1 MAIIHREDWR
11 SYPSAIPHYSTKN
24 ESFLKMVNL
33 YIQMGVENHLWPL
46 ALIQP
51 ELEFIDPFSDK
62 LSLDEMLMIKNECLY
77 NPWYYFREIVRIPP
91 ASGNN
96 PVKFRANRGNLSM
109 LWCYF
114 NNVDYVLI
122 QPRQTGKSVSTDCLM
137 VDLIYIMAMN
147 TEISLITKDDGLRR
161 TNVERL
167 KKIRR
172 LLPKYLVP
180 IVKIDSDNQY
190 ELTCKSLGNKYITG
204 VAQNSEFA
212 ANNLGR
218 GSTTPTR
225 HIDEGPFISFIGTTL
240 PAALA
245 AGTAAREEA
254 ELNHQ
259 PCGNIFTTTAGKKD
273 DRDGKFMYD
282 FVMGGALWSETYLD
296 TGSKDVLKEMIYRHA
311 TGDKILINGT
321 FNHRQLG
328 YTDEWLYRA
337 IAESGAKGDQA
348 NRDFFNIWTAGTQR
362 SPLSVAL
369 NELIRSSEMDAL
381 HTSVSKDLYMTRWYL
396 EEYYLDEF
404 LNENDVV
411 LSIDSSEAVG
421 RDAIAMT
428 FISTLDLGVVATGS
442 YNETNIIRFANHLA
456 DLLIRYPK
464 LTLVIEKKSTGQ
476 SIVDVL
482 LILLPKYG
490 IDPFKRIYN
499 RLVEEMDND
508 RNIWDMLNTPMERRD
523 FNFYDTIKN
532 KFGFNTTAESR
543 NLLYSTIL
551 QESAKNAGSLVRD
564 KQLINEILGLVVKND
579 RIDHANSGHD
589 DMVIAWLLGCWFITR
604 SKNLSFYGIDSTRI
618 LSEVRNSN
626 KEYTFEERMEINR
639 QKEIKAEIQT
649 LIEELANERDS
660 IQISIYE
667 HKLSHLTNQLVEVEG
682 DANSV
687 DELINRV
694 KEARDASYQINQRRS
709 SPSSFGSTHWS
720 QANMYR

>member
-1 MAIIHREDWR
+1 MAILHKSDWLD
-11 SYPSAIPHYSTKN
+11 YPTAIPDYNTKN
-24 ESFLKMVNL
+24 LHFLKMVDL

-51 ELEFIDPFSDK
+51 QLQYIDPFSDK
-62 LSLDEMLMIKNECLY
+62 LSVEEMIMIKNECLY

-91 ASGNN
+91 ASGNR
-96 PVKFRANRGNLSM
+96 PVPFKSNRGNLSM

-114 NNVDYVLI
+114 NNIDYVLI

-137 VDLIYIMAMN
+137 VDLVYIMAMN

-180 IVKIDSDNQY
+180 LSKLDSDNQY
-190 ELTCKSLGNKYITG
+190 ELTCKALGNKYTTG

-254 ELNHQ
+254 ELNNQ

-282 FVMGGALWSETYLD
+282 FVMGGAYWNEKFLD
-296 TGSKDVLKEMIYRHA
+296 AGSKEVLKEMIYRNCS
-311 TGDKILINGT
+311 GDKILINGT

-328 YTDEWLYRA
+328 YSDQWLYRA
-337 IAESGAKGDQA
+337 IAESGAKGEQA
-348 NRDFFNIWTAGTQR
+348 NRDFFNVWTSGTQR

-369 NELIRSSEMDAL
+369 NEKIRDSEMDAV
-381 HTSVSKDLYMTRWYL
+381 HTTISKDLYMVRWYL
-396 EEYYLDEF
+396 EEHYFEDYL
-404 LNENDVV
+404 NTHPTI

-428 FISTLDLGVVATGS
+428 LLNIMDLGVIATGS
-442 YNETNIIRFANHLA
+442 YNETNIIRFANFLCEF
-456 DLLIRYPK
+456 LVRYPK
-464 LTLVIEKKSTGQ
+464 VILIIEKKSTGQ

-482 LILLPKYG
+482 LMMLPKYG

-499 RLVEEMDND
+499 RLVEEMDD
-508 RNIWDMLNTPMERRD
+508 KDIYKKITTPLERRE

-532 KFGFNTTAESR
+532 KFGFNTNSELR

-551 QESAKNAGSLVRD
+551 QESAKTAGSLVRD
-564 KQLINEILGLVVKND
+564 KQLIAEILGLVVKND

-589 DMVIAWLLGCWFITR
+589 DMVIAWLIGCWFITR
-604 SKNLSFYGIDSTRI
+604 SKNLSFYGIDSSLI
-618 LSEVRNSN
+618 LSEVRSSD
-626 KEYTFEERMEINR
+626 KEYSFEERWELER

-649 LIEELANERDS
+649 LIEQLNEERNPVQLS
-660 IQISIYE
+660 LLE
-667 HKLSHLTNQLVEVEG
+667 HQLGHLTKQLKDIDG
-682 DANSV
+682 DANSIE
-687 DELINRV
+687 ELVSRA

-709 SPSSFGSTHWS
+709 APSSFGNSHWS